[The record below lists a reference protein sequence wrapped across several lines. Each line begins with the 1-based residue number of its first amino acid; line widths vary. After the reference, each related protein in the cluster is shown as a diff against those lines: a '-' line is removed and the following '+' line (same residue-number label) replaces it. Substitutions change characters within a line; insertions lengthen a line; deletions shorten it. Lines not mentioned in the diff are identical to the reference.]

1 MNGLGSWF
9 QVSIQARMSV
19 LSWRTERCAPRLSF
33 LVVSSANQRSTR
45 FSHELDVGVK
55 CRTKRGWA
63 ASQRWMAGVLCVEEL
78 SSDVDRELV
87 WHLALDGLQELLE
100 LERAVASVQ
109 STDHLAG
116 A

>member
-1 MNGLGSWF
+1 MNGLGSSL

-55 CRTKRGWA
+55 CTTKRGCA
-63 ASQRWMAGVLCVEEL
+63 ASQRPIAGVLCVLLL
-78 SSDVDRELV
+78 SSTTWTARSAGD
-87 WHLALDGLQELLE
+87 LAVDGLQELLE
-100 LERAVASVQ
+100 LDGAVAAVQ
-109 STDHLAG
+109 
-116 A
+116 